1 MESNILLESGTNELE
16 VLEFMVGEQSFGI
29 NIAKV
34 TEIMNYQPMVPVP
47 DSHPAFE
54 GVFTPRDKVISVIN
68 LHTILHKES
77 PDPEHDLLSTM
88 PAPDFPT
95 GGEIIYD
102 RAQMENIYRTGRGSF
117 KVRAYLLGGHREAA
131 GNVRRRSEQHR
142 HRYSKVQGSYRA
154 YSRL

>member
-54 GVFTPRDKVISVIN
+54 GVFTPRDKVISVIIF
-68 LHTILHKES
+68 T
-77 PDPEHDLLSTM
+77 LSCIKK
-88 PAPDFPT
+88 APT
-95 GGEIIYD
+95 
-102 RAQMENIYRTGRGSF
+102 
-117 KVRAYLLGGHREAA
+117 
-131 GNVRRRSEQHR
+131 RSMTC
-142 HRYSKVQGSYRA
+142 
-154 YSRL
+154 

>member
-54 GVFTPRDKVISVIN
+54 GVFTPRETLQYFCVTKPTLRIISLSLKN
-68 LHTILHKES
+68 SAFRFPPTAETI
-77 PDPEHDLLSTM
+77 
-88 PAPDFPT
+88 FQ
-95 GGEIIYD
+95 
-102 RAQMENIYRTGRGSF
+102 QMR
-117 KVRAYLLGGHREAA
+117 
-131 GNVRRRSEQHR
+131 
-142 HRYSKVQGSYRA
+142 
-154 YSRL
+154 